1 MPKHSTYLRT
11 LARVTAGLIIPLSA
25 AFAAGF
31 PAGVYTAH
39 QSVTLT
45 FDGKGQFQVSD
56 GKATQVAGH
65 YVVKGDR
72 LELTDKE
79 GAWACT
85 KPGEQTGTYR
95 WKYADSALTFTKVA
109 DHCEARVGTLAN
121 APWKQPT

>member
-1 MPKHSTYLRT
+1 MHMHSRYLRS
-11 LARVTAGLIIPLSA
+11 LAQVAAGLIIPLSA
-25 AFAAGF
+25 ALAADF

-45 FDGKGQFQVSD
+45 FERDGQFQVSD
-56 GKATQVAGH
+56 GKATQVAGR

-85 KPGEQTGTYR
+85 KPGQQTGTYK
-95 WKYADSALTFTKVA
+95 WTYA
-109 DHCEARVGTLAN
+109 
-121 APWKQPT
+121 